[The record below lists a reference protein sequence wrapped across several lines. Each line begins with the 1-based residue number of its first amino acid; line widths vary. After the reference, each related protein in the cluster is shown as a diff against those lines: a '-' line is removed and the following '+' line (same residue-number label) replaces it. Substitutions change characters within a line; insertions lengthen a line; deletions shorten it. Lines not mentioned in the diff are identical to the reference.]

1 MVQKIVPLS
10 LSIYICNWVGFRPP
24 FIAKNQGQL
33 VTAHLVSDHIHLEL
47 KLNLELVVYNPH
59 ITG

>member
-10 LSIYICNWVGFRPP
+10 LSIYNWVGFRPP
-24 FIAKNQGQL
+24 FIANNQGQL
-33 VTAHLVSDHIHLEL
+33 VTAHLVSDHIHQEL